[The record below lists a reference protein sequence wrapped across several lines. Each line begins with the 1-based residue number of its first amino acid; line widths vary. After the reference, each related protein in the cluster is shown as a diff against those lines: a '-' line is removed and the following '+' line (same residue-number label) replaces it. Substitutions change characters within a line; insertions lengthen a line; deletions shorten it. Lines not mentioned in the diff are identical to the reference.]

1 VNRLI
6 GVTVS
11 AILLAGVSVVGAKPD
26 KGKANQHGK
35 KSAAIETDRGG
46 GANAVIHVAF
56 GSGEIQLVRAHY
68 APRFRNLPPGLQK
81 KLARGGSLPPGWQKK
96 IDPFPV
102 TLERELTRLP
112 TGYSRGVIDGH
123 AVIYNSRG
131 MIIDVA
137 VLF

>member
-1 VNRLI
+1 VKRLI
-6 GVTVS
+6 CVTVS
-11 AILLAGVSVVGAKPD
+11 VLFFSGLSVAATKPD

-35 KSAAIETDRGG
+35 KPLNQTDDGG
-46 GANAVIHVAF
+46 GASAVVHVAF
-56 GSGEIQLVRAHY
+56 GTGEIQLVRTHY

-81 KLARGGSLPPGWQKK
+81 KLARGGSLPAGWQKK
-96 IDPFPV
+96 IEPFPV
-102 TLERELTRLP
+102 TLERGLTRLP

>member
-1 VNRLI
+1 VKRLI
-6 GVTVS
+6 CVTVS
-11 AILLAGVSVVGAKPD
+11 VLFFTGLSLAATKPD
-26 KGKANQHGK
+26 KSKANQHGK
-35 KSAAIETDRGG
+35 KPPNQTDDGG
-46 GANAVIHVAF
+46 GASAIVHVAF
-56 GSGEIQLVRAHY
+56 GIGEIQLVRTHY

-96 IDPFPV
+96 IEPFPV
-102 TLERELTRLP
+102 TLERGLTRLP

>member
-1 VNRLI
+1 VKRFISVMLS
-6 GVTVS
+6 VLYLT
-11 AILLAGVSVVGAKPD
+11 GVSIAATKPD

-35 KSAAIETDRGG
+35 KPPNRTDDVGG
-46 GANAVIHVAF
+46 GSAVAHVAF
-56 GSGEIQLVRAHY
+56 GTGEIQQVRTHY

-96 IDPFPV
+96 IEPFPV
-102 TLERELTRLP
+102 ALERGLTRLP